1 MSQMSS
7 RLMGPSE
14 PGPLYL
20 RGSSTLSLNERFSQ
34 VLVDQLTQPRTVTFD
49 PVQLQRRTGST
60 PLVLLL
66 KGEASL
72 LPDLQ
77 TRDPSVRMK
86 QRVKRRSVW
95 TRLGWQKVTRRRSAS
110 GPRGFW
116 SFRNKYRWRARFC
129 STCSRRGNL
138 CSDLGQQRLLK
149 NRTAGRGNL
158 CSDLGQ
164 QRLLKNRTAG
174 RGNLCSDLGQQCLLK
189 NRTAGRTQLGV
200 HLQRGGA
207 AASRGRVRSK
217 ADVPTKKQLDAQL
230 DQYMSA
236 SRSRLD
242 RQLDD
247 YMSLSKSRL
256 DAQLDEYMSMAG
268 QTDLLWD

>member
-1 MSQMSS
+1 MRMSQTSS
-7 RLMGPSE
+7 RLTGPSE

-34 VLVDQLTQPRTVTFD
+34 VAVDQLTQPRMVTFD
-49 PVQLQRRTGST
+49 PIQLQQRTGST

-86 QRVKRRSVW
+86 QHVKRRSVW

-129 STCSRRGNL
+129 STCRRRGNL
-138 CSDLGQQRLLK
+138 CSDLRQRRLLK
-149 NRTAGRGNL
+149 NG
-158 CSDLGQ
+158 
-164 QRLLKNRTAG
+164 
-174 RGNLCSDLGQQCLLK
+174 
-189 NRTAGRTQLGV
+189 TAGRT
-200 HLQRGGA
+200 HLQRDGA
-207 AASRGRVRSK
+207 AASRGRVQIK

-242 RQLDD
+242 AQLDE

-268 QTDLLWD
+268 RTDLLWD

>member
-1 MSQMSS
+1 MRMSQMSS

-174 RGNLCSDLGQQCLLK
+174 R
-189 NRTAGRTQLGV
+189 TQLGV